1 LEIRLL
7 TFKHAR
13 KKLIKIQNIFFIKFD
28 FGFLDELQSVLELKI
43 ELLTFLEKNRL
54 DFFKKILFNLIL
66 NF

>member
-1 LEIRLL
+1 MQEKSWSK
-7 TFKHAR
+7 FK
-13 KKLIKIQNIFFIKFD
+13 IFFFIKFD